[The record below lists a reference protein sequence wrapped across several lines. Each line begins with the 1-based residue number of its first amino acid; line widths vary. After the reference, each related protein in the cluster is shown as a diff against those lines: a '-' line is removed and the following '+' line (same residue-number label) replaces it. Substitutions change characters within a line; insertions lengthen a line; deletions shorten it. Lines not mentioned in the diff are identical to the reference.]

1 MTILQRLA
9 TIIDT
14 LHSKGIM
21 FGDLSANNVLIHPET
36 LDVKIVDLEGAH
48 EEGST
53 ENTRQY
59 TPGFADAGQMAGAEP
74 SHASDYYAFGAIM
87 LYLLT
92 HINNVLELKPAARDE
107 VLHAMTRDFGLPLE
121 MANAIK
127 NLLNDDPEKRGQPS
141 ILLHDLQGG
150 AIRKIGRIGFTTKR
164 PRLDLPQDEIL
175 ELVRESCRFVK
186 TNADYRRKDR
196 LFPADTLVF
205 ETNPLSLA
213 HGAAGIAYALNR
225 IESKTEPAI
234 LDWIKKQEVSPEN
247 YAPGLYIGTSGI
259 AWALLEL
266 GQEAAAESLFDTSFG
281 HPLLPTAPGLYHG
294 LAGWGMANLRFW
306 STTKRDVYLGNA
318 RKAASALLEAAKV
331 DKAGLHWAQED
342 GLVQYGLA
350 HGASG
355 IGLFL
360 LYLHAATG
368 DDRYKQAAISALDY
382 DLEKAEAT
390 PSGGMTWPK
399 DNDPHKVLYP
409 YWAQGSA
416 GIGIISLR
424 FLKALGDPRYLDFL
438 DHIHIDCDRKYT
450 IYPGRNDGLAGIGEF
465 LIDAFQATADEK
477 YLDSAYRIAAGLKI
491 FARRDDDGISFPGN
505 GLARISC
512 DYATGTIGIASFLDR
527 LMTGRRSDF
536 MLDELIK

>member
-281 HPLLPTAPGLYHG
+281 HPLLPTAPGL
-294 LAGWGMANLRFW
+294 
-306 STTKRDVYLGNA
+306 
-318 RKAASALLEAAKV
+318 
-331 DKAGLHWAQED
+331 HWAQED